1 LKKASPDRIKELLR
15 IVDFLASPF
24 GSEED
29 LLLSYGIDGPDY
41 TRDANGDP
49 KLSPGGNQNAGYVPW
64 RYISQHPYVT
74 YQADLP
80 GCTKRSFDV
89 EQMLVA
95 NGVPNVT
102 NGYTTR
108 PRRTEPPPRRPS
120 KRSATAL
127 TTSCSAAAR

>member
-1 LKKASPDRIKELLR
+1 MATA
-15 IVDFLASPF
+15 VDVAIATYYPPPTPF
-24 GSEED
+24 EQNATWHEVNKR
-29 LLLSYGIDGPDY
+29 LNANVQMN